1 MGFRIQIQPFLGP
14 VWPSRGLA
22 QNGEGIDMGAG
33 SPWPAVWSPMFF
45 YFRCETFPQRENL
58 EK

>member
-1 MGFRIQIQPFLGP
+1 MGLRIQIQPFLGP

-33 SPWPAVWSPMFF
+33 LPWPAVWSPMFLIF
-45 YFRCETFPQRENL
+45 GVKLFPNV
-58 EK
+58 KI